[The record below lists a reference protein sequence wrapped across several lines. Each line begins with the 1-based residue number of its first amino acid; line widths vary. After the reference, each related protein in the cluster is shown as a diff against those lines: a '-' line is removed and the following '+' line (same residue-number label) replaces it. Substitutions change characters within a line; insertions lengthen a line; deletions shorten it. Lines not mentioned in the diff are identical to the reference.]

1 VDYVF
6 CNDGFLFSY
15 CLDFADKTSTSVNE
29 TQQDRL
35 PRSHETVNHVDRTKD
50 SSSDHVRSGVTN
62 ASKSS
67 FCRKCKDFGHATE
80 CCSISGTQE
89 FVAEAS
95 VTATSSSKEEM
106 HKGNRLKAA
115 IQAALLRRP
124 EIHKKK
130 EGPDETNEFPTS
142 IIGFKREVTSQNQ
155 VLVSS
160 TLKNSIY
167 AEETNVKQEIVES
180 SSFET
185 TKCPSAN
192 DPKQLKFFQTDIC
205 SQLRKSDFVG
215 LTSGEP
221 VVRDLANNGMVLSSV
236 LSKMSVI
243 PEYEYIW
250 QYVTSYDELVD
261 FFSGLF
267 CSLFMVCHQV
277 CFMSFIV
284 HAGVSLKC
292 IEMESRLLTCMLE
305 FRHIYLHVLLLRL
318 LRQ

>member
-1 VDYVF
+1 MDCVI

-15 CLDFADKTSTSVNE
+15 CLDFADRTSTSVDE

-35 PRSHETVNHVDRTKD
+35 PRSLETANQVERTKD

-67 FCRKCKDFGHATE
+67 FCQKCKDFGHATE
-80 CCSISGTQE
+80 CCSIIGMPE
-89 FVAEAS
+89 VGAEAS

-130 EGPDETNEFPTS
+130 EGSDETNEFPTS
-142 IIGFKREVTSQNQ
+142 SSGFKREVTSQNQ
-155 VLVSS
+155 VLASN
-160 TLKNSIY
+160 TLKNSIS

-180 SSFET
+180 SFET
-185 TKCPSAN
+185 SKCPSAN
-192 DPKQLKFFQTDIC
+192 DPKQLKFCRTDLC

-215 LTSGEP
+215 LTSGKP
-221 VVRDLANNGMVLSSV
+221 VLRDLPNNGMAMSSV

-250 QYVTSYDELVD
+250 QYVTSCDELVCL
-261 FFSGLF
+261 LF
-267 CSLFMVCHQV
+267 WIALLYYSSWFA
-277 CFMSFIV
+277 I
-284 HAGVSLKC
+284 KC
-292 IEMESRLLTCMLE
+292 
-305 FRHIYLHVLLLRL
+305 V
-318 LRQ
+318 